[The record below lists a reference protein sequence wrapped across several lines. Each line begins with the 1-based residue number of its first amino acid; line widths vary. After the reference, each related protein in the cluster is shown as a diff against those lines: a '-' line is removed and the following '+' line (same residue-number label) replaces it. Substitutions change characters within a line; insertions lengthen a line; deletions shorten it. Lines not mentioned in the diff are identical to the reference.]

1 MHYNLIKTDW
11 GFFGY
16 VENENRLLATDLP
29 DTKNNILQ
37 KIKQHW
43 PDATEKKNL
52 LPRFARQVIDFFH
65 GEHVQFNV
73 AIDLKNKTPFQQIVL
88 EQCRNIPY
96 GKTASYA
103 DLARAS
109 GNPGAAR
116 AVGTT
121 MAGNPLPLVIPCHR
135 VVRTDGSL
143 GGFSSPRG
151 TLLKEKL
158 IQMEH
163 KTLTRA
169 IPRKHILRATG

>member
-16 VENENRLLATDLP
+16 VVNENRLLTTYLP
-29 DTKNNILQ
+29 DTKKIILQ
-37 KIKQHW
+37 KIKKYW

-52 LPRFARQVIDFFH
+52 LPRFVRQVIDFFH
-65 GEHVQFNV
+65 GERVQFHE
-73 AIDLKNKTPFQQIVL
+73 AININNKTPFQQIVL

-103 DLARAS
+103 DLACAS
-109 GNPGAAR
+109 GKPGAAR

-163 KTLTRA
+163 DTLTRV
-169 IPRKHILRATG
+169 IPRKRILRATG